1 MEQGA
6 QPLSLVGI
14 EGNPDGVGP
23 PRAGPQRRQPGG
35 VESVDRL
42 AHGLVVAAQLAGDG
56 GGPLA
61 ARAGQQD
68 LAPAQDK
75 GFG

>member
-1 MEQGA
+1 M
-6 QPLSLVGI
+6 VGV
-14 EGNPDGVGP
+14 EGCADGMGP
-23 PRAGPQRRQPGG
+23 PRAGPQCRQSVG

-61 ARAGQQD
+61 ARAGQHD